1 MTFRDRW
8 LRRSDDAR
16 RIKGDPPPTYAQLWA
31 DIREIRAAL
40 ALAEQIAGN
49 LRHQCDGLERENARL
64 RLAGAEK
71 SEYAEELALELAQA
85 KRGRGGPI
93 DLPLLAEREGL
104 ERITV
109 DPDPARAYIKSPE
122 ATT

>member
-8 LRRSDDAR
+8 LRRADDAR
-16 RIKGDPPPTYAQLWA
+16 RTKGDPPPTYAQLWA
-31 DIREIRAAL
+31 EIREIKAAL

-71 SEYAEELALELAQA
+71 SEYAEELALELAKA
-85 KRGRGGPI
+85 T
-93 DLPLLAEREGL
+93 GL
-104 ERITV
+104 DPP
-109 DPDPARAYIKSPE
+109 DPDPARPYIKSPE